1 MYSAADLFL
10 HSYAASRWPMRQM
23 LVVFLFAPGIVS
35 VFSVRYS
42 LIRPFDTLDVQIA
55 SKVWMSLHAG
65 GKCIDTIRS
74 KIK

>member
-10 HSYAASRWPMRQM
+10 HSYAASRWLTRQM

-55 SKVWMSLHAG
+55 SRYGCHCMPAENASIQSGAK
-65 GKCIDTIRS
+65 
-74 KIK
+74 